1 MKFSLPLL
9 VTMLLLQIT
18 TAQAQESA
26 IKLGVRL
33 GVGISMS
40 PKMGDIL
47 VPEDY
52 YSNYSFKTTGKSF
65 QALQSSCSTTVLAM
79 PLVWRVV
86 LPSGRDPA
94 SLRTM
99 TTKVSIIQ

>member
-1 MKFSLPLL
+1 MFFVILQHYQQVIWNIMKFSLPLL

-40 PKMGDIL
+40 PKMGDH
-47 VPEDY
+47 
-52 YSNYSFKTTGKSF
+52 
-65 QALQSSCSTTVLAM
+65 
-79 PLVWRVV
+79 
-86 LPSGRDPA
+86 
-94 SLRTM
+94 
-99 TTKVSIIQ
+99 